1 MRLLPIA
8 IVASWLAQSV
18 AAEVPNKY
26 LSVGLLSVVCQND
39 AKKADEDF
47 YVFSKEGDS
56 WTSIVGNVTSIH
68 ETAEGFTL
76 KLSNSPHE
84 TSFLKRTNEGYN
96 LVSFKKGETSKK
108 VCSDLTLLS
117 AEIKRAMSDI
127 ADEAFNGERQVALKK
142 LASLRADLRTLK
154 SQNAHQKEDL
164 AALTA
169 RGQQE
174 RSIASNTIESLQAD
188 LQALQAQNA
197 DQKEDL
203 AALTAKGEEERTAAS
218 NTIKNLKAES
228 EERGQAL
235 SKSMQAI
242 RVLENSL
249 LNSQTA
255 LEKISDIQ
263 TQPSVDGVAESA
275 LNISLYSEALNHAVH
290 NVSELR
296 DDFEK
301 LEIVFGKEAKLRK
314 LQSENASQQED
325 LAALTARYDSESLA
339 SAEEIARLRADLEV
353 VQSQNAGQ
361 QAELSD
367 LAERYE
373 GLRATS
379 AATIEKLQANLK
391 LMQASNAAQQARLAA
406 VTTESLERRN
416 ALLEATQ
423 AISELQATSAATI
436 ERLQA
441 DQSMQIAQKI
451 DKAITAKLAEMIE
464 ELDGRVSLLNS
475 ELAMATT
482 DNIDSALKDQAV
494 LFRDVTTEFMAV
506 IRSGINQGDPEADKK
521 MQALMDTQSKLEERI
536 GELNKRLLKASQRP
550 KITPQQHKRQGARAP
565 SQDVIKFP

>member
-18 AAEVPNKY
+18 VAEVPNKY

-47 YVFSKEGDS
+47 YVFSREGDS

-108 VCSDLTLLS
+108 LCTDLTLLS
-117 AEIKRAMSDI
+117 ADIKRAMSDI
-127 ADEAFNGERQVALKK
+127 AEAAFTRERQVALKK
-142 LASLRADLRTLK
+142 LEGLRADLRTLK
-154 SQNAHQKEDL
+154 SQNMHQKEDL

-188 LQALQAQNA
+188 LQTLQAQNA

-203 AALTAKGEEERTAAS
+203 AVLKAKGEEERTTAS
-218 NTIKNLKAES
+218 NTIKDHKAES

-242 RVLENSL
+242 SVLENSL
-249 LNSQTA
+249 SNSQTA

-263 TQPSVDGVAESA
+263 TQPSIDGVAELA

-290 NVSELR
+290 NVSVLR

-325 LAALTARYDSESLA
+325 LVALAERYDRESLA

-353 VQSQNAGQ
+353 VQSKNAGQ

-373 GLRATS
+373 GLRGTS
-379 AATIEKLQANLK
+379 AATIEKMQANLK
-391 LMQASNAAQQARLAA
+391 LMQASNAAQQERLVA

-416 ALLEATQ
+416 ALLKATQ
-423 AISELQATSAATI
+423 AIAELKSTSAATI
-436 ERLQA
+436 EKMQT

-451 DKAITAKLAEMIE
+451 DKTLTAKLAEMIE

-482 DNIDSALKDQAV
+482 DNIDAALKDQAV
-494 LFRDVTTEFMAV
+494 LFRDLTIEFMAV

-521 MQALMDTQSKLEERI
+521 MQALMDTQSKLEARI

-550 KITPQQHKRQGARAP
+550 KIVPQKPKRPAARAP